1 MPDNHNLSDREIEIL
16 RLVATGASNKEIGS
30 ALHITTNTVKVHLR
44 NIFEKINV
52 SSRTEAA
59 LYAINQGLTGPVLPN
74 EVEVKE
80 KDDKED
86 SIELEANPKAELQT
100 TTEKK
105 VGINRFLLFVPVI
118 VLGVVLIVFILRA
131 WMDARDFKD
140 PLIDESKPVWQSLPV
155 LPEGRS
161 GMAFVVFQ
169 NQLISI
175 GGKNADGVIDSVSRL
190 SVDTQTWEELPG
202 KPVAVHQIHG
212 VVEGGNIYV
221 PGGLLASGEAT
232 DVMEMFSPS
241 TLAWIELAPM
251 PEPRA
256 GYGLAAMNGHIYVFG
271 GWDGE
276 EFKDSVYRY
285 QVELGKWEELT
296 AMTSK
301 RGYLSTAV
309 YNGRIYLFGGK
320 DDQGTSNLVEIF
332 EIDENSNPEGSWKKV
347 KSLPSPRSNMGVV
360 TLVNMIFIVGGSDDD
375 VKALPGWVYYPD
387 TQEWKTFNAPAETAL
402 IDPGVSGVDTNLFL
416 VGGDVNGLP
425 AGEAF
430 YFKAFYTALLPLVR

>member
-100 TTEKK
+100 NTEKK

-190 SVDTQTWEELPG
+190 SLDTQTWEELPG
-202 KPVAVHQIHG
+202 KPIAVHHIHG
-212 VVEGGNIYV
+212 VVEGGNIMCLEGCLHLV
-221 PGGLLASGEAT
+221 RR
-232 DVMEMFSPS
+232 
-241 TLAWIELAPM
+241 PM
-251 PEPRA
+251 
-256 GYGLAAMNGHIYVFG
+256 L
-271 GWDGE
+271 
-276 EFKDSVYRY
+276 
-285 QVELGKWEELT
+285 
-296 AMTSK
+296 
-301 RGYLSTAV
+301 
-309 YNGRIYLFGGK
+309 
-320 DDQGTSNLVEIF
+320 
-332 EIDENSNPEGSWKKV
+332 WKCT
-347 KSLPSPRSNMGVV
+347 P
-360 TLVNMIFIVGGSDDD
+360 
-375 VKALPGWVYYPD
+375 
-387 TQEWKTFNAPAETAL
+387 
-402 IDPGVSGVDTNLFL
+402 
-416 VGGDVNGLP
+416 
-425 AGEAF
+425 
-430 YFKAFYTALLPLVR
+430 LPLWPG